1 MPFLYSPTV
10 LRNFPTAYGNAP
22 RQTGLQETRKSGH
35 KPLHSKNSIANLINF
50 IRNPIDNVGEIVEDW
65 YEGNTKEE
73 RAKQQTRDETKQI
86 LYLRLCDV
94 GVPGR

>member
-1 MPFLYSPTV
+1 MPFLHSPTV
-10 LRNFPTAYGNAP
+10 LRSFPATYGNTSGQTDGQQT
-22 RQTGLQETRKSGH
+22 RQPGQKLLRSKS
-35 KPLHSKNSIANLINF
+35 SIANLINF
-50 IRNPIDNVGEIVEDW
+50 VRNPIDNVGEIVEDW

-86 LYLRLCDV
+86 LYLRLYNV